1 MSLRRVLVTIAGSG
15 LALCAITVS
24 APARI
29 SSSGVTNR
37 VVVGLPGR
45 NDTKGYSK
53 ALFVDFASPPPYGKG
68 CCTDVDSGEWTGPEY
83 AAEHKPDLGG
93 KASIAWRTVFD
104 RRPRTAID
112 AIRTN
117 LVHNWPAEAFK
128 PTAVPHIVK
137 TAKGVRRVGTIPA
150 EIGITHEPGS
160 NAAQVE
166 AAVAFPLCRGI
177 YVVADFDLLKPDADT
192 TNGVYGNYLIK
203 GAVPSAWN
211 RAAAVA
217 AIQGVSVDGLL
228 PAASI
233 KLRPTI
239 KVVGAPPVPRTVNGT
254 VLDCRGHVMPG
265 VRVRI
270 GRYSGST
277 NAGGEFS
284 IVVREQGRYHAVATA
299 AGGTAT
305 SPPITVG

>member
-1 MSLRRVLVTIAGSG
+1 VAGGSA
-15 LALCAITVS
+15 LALCVAAAPT
-24 APARI
+24 PARR
-29 SSSGVTNR
+29 SSSRVTNR

-53 ALFVDFASPPPYGKG
+53 TLFVDLASPPPYGKG
-68 CCTDVDSGEWTGPEY
+68 CCVDVDSGEWTGPDY
-83 AAEHKPDLGG
+83 AAELKPDLGG
-93 KASIAWRTVFD
+93 KASIAWRVVFD

-112 AIRTN
+112 AIRAH
-117 LVHNWPAEAFK
+117 LVQGWPAEPFK

-137 TAKGVRRVGTIPA
+137 TARGIRRVGTIPA

-166 AAVAFPLCRGI
+166 AAVAFPLCRGT
-177 YVVADFDLLKPDADT
+177 YAVADFDLLEPEADT
-192 TNGVYGNYLIK
+192 TNGVYGRYLIK

-211 RAAAVA
+211 RAAAVVA
-217 AIQGVSVDGLL
+217 VQGVSVDGLL

-233 KLRPTI
+233 KLHPAV
-239 KVVGAPPVPRTVNGT
+239 KVAGAPPVPRTVRGA

-270 GRYSGST
+270 GRYSGVT
-277 NAGGEFS
+277 DAGGDFS
-284 IVVREQGRYHAVATA
+284 IVVRTQGHFRAVAIA

-305 SPPITVG
+305 SPPIAIG